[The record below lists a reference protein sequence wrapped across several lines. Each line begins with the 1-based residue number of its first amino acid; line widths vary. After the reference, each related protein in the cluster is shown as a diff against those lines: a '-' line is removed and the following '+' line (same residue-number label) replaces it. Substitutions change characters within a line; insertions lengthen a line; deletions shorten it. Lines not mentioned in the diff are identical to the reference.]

1 MAADGTNLLKGRW
14 GGIWF
19 SRLRKGASAPGSCG
33 VCGFGLYGISDYFC
47 LALLW
52 TMNCIDFD
60 TTTIRVRLD
69 VFSYKEDGVQMMY
82 APALDLCGY
91 GTTVEEAKNSFEVVV
106 SEYLRFG
113 LENGTLESDLR
124 SHGWKPR
131 SEMQEFES
139 PDILSIVRSN
149 KQLQNVMRKE
159 GYRKVSR
166 RLSVPVS
173 C

>member
-1 MAADGTNLLKGRW
+1 MILGDRTQWR
-14 GGIWF
+14 
-19 SRLRKGASAPGSCG
+19 
-33 VCGFGLYGISDYFC
+33 FGDFGISAYFC
-47 LALLW
+47 SPILW
-52 TMNCIDFD
+52 TMNRIDFD
-60 TTTIRVRLD
+60 TAAIRVRLD

-113 LENGTLESDLR
+113 LENGTLERDLR
-124 SHGWKPR
+124 AHGWTPS

-139 PDILSIVRSN
+139 PDILSIVRKN

-159 GYRKVSR
+159 DYRKVSR
-166 RLSVPVS
+166 RISVPVT